1 MRILV
6 TGGAGFIGSNF
17 VRRIM
22 DGTFAGFSSVT
33 VLDKLSYAGNIQNL
47 ASIENRDFE
56 FIQGDIC
63 DSVLVD
69 KIIEKNDAI
78 INFAA
83 ESHVDRSIKDA
94 TNFIK
99 SNIQGV
105 QTLLDSIKKFDDR
118 RFLQVSTDEVYGSI
132 ALGSADEEYGLFPN
146 SPYAATKASAD
157 LLVRAYHKTFGLN
170 LIVTR
175 SSNNYGQNQYPEKLI
190 PLFIT
195 NLMEGKKIPIYGNGE
210 NIRDWIHVDDN
221 CEAIFCVLNDG
232 EIGQTYNIGGG
243 NEISNINLTKSILE
257 LMGQGFDC
265 LSYVED
271 RLGHD
276 FRYSVNS
283 SKVHSK
289 IGFNPKISF
298 SKGLSDTIKWYED
311 NQSWWKPLK

>member
-17 VRRIM
+17 VRRVM

-33 VLDKLSYAGNIQNL
+33 ILDKLSYAGNIQNL
-47 ASIENRDFE
+47 VSIENRDFE
-56 FIQGDIC
+56 FIHGDIC
-63 DSVLVD
+63 DSALVD
-69 KIIEKNDAI
+69 KLIEKNDVI

-170 LIVTR
+170 LLVTR

-221 CEAIFCVLNDG
+221 CEAIFCVLKDG
-232 EIGQTYNIGGG
+232 EIGETYNIGGG

-257 LMGQGFDC
+257 LMGQGIDC